1 MQEGLRD
8 LRKSMEINNVK
19 DFQEV
24 FENKL
29 NETTK
34 EYESLLQL
42 ITSTGQTSPKFK
54 DVSKKL
60 KEIENIIYLKKA
72 RDAIEKRINE
82 TEEILNLD
90 DKEIKKLAEDEM
102 QKLLIEKDRIETK
115 IKELLFPEN
124 PENLKNAVVELR
136 TGVGGE
142 ESALFVRDLFRMYT
156 KFCERRGYEL
166 EILSTSPSEKGGFKE
181 IIFLVKGKGAY
192 RDFKYESGVHRVQRI
207 PETES
212 YGRIHTSAATVAVF
226 PEMEEL
232 ELKIDPADLKIDT
245 FRSSGAGGQSVNKTS
260 SAVRITHIPTG
271 IVVSCQDERSQM
283 QNKVKALKII
293 RARLQN
299 LYETERKSKIDT
311 ERKESVKSG
320 ERSEKIRTY
329 NFPQNRLTDHRA
341 GVTFYNLDRV
351 MEGDMDDL
359 IETLRR
365 KLQ

>member
-1 MQEGLRD
+1 MV
-8 LRKSMEINNVK
+8 INSVN

-24 FENKL
+24 IESKL
-29 NETTK
+29 NDTVK

-42 ITSTGQTSPKFK
+42 ITSIGQTSPKFK
-54 DVSKKL
+54 ETSKKL
-60 KEIENIIYLKKA
+60 KEIETIVYLKKA
-72 RDAIEKRINE
+72 RDTIEKRINE
-82 TEEILNLD
+82 TEEILNSD
-90 DKEIKKLAEDEM
+90 DKEIRKLAEDEM
-102 QKLLIEKDRIETK
+102 QKLLEEKDRIETK

-124 PENLKNAVVELR
+124 PENLKNAIVELR

-142 ESALFVRDLFRMYT
+142 ESALFVKDLFRMYT
-156 KFCERRGYEL
+156 RFCEKRGYEV

-181 IIFLVKGKGAY
+181 VIFLAKGKGAY

-212 YGRIHTSAATVAVF
+212 YGRIHTSAATVAIF
-226 PEMEEL
+226 PEMEEQ
-232 ELKIDPADLKIDT
+232 ELKINPADLKIDT

-283 QNKVKALKII
+283 QNKVKALKIL

-299 LYETERKSKIDT
+299 LYETEKKSKIDT
-311 ERKESVKSG
+311 ERKESVKG
-320 ERSEKIRTY
+320 GDRSEKIRTY
-329 NFPQNRLTDHRA
+329 NFPQNRITDHRV
-341 GVTFYNLDRV
+341 GLTLYNLDRII
-351 MEGDMDDL
+351 EGEMNEL

-365 KLQ
+365 RLQ